1 MQFEKAENGKPFW
14 ICAKHS
20 SFANPKGEPTKMV
33 NEDEEDEEP
42 NTEDE
47 EFIDDRDQSEELN
60 AEGGNEF
67 KKIVEKFKRQTPN
80 DKMNGRKYLEEQSKY
95 QLAIHTKT
103 NPGLHLSPEKR
114 LKRNLRTAAFDKV
127 TFSHLFFF
135 G

>member
-1 MQFEKAENGKPFW
+1 
-14 ICAKHS
+14 
-20 SFANPKGEPTKMV
+20 MV

-47 EFIDDRDQSEELN
+47 AFIDDRDQSEELN

-67 KKIVEKFKRQTPN
+67 KKIVEKLKRQTPN

-95 QLAIHTKT
+95 QLAIHTET

-114 LKRNLRTAAFDKV
+114 FKRNLRTAAFDKV
-127 TFSHLFFF
+127 VTFSHLFFF